1 MKIGDNMELNS
12 IEYNSNSI
20 KYLTQKKILNAIFS
34 VIFAFLTLAS
44 IAVFVLLIV
53 YNVKEFAPYLLI
65 VVQILASALYIFT
78 CIITHKETQKQIER
92 INKEGSFVE
101 KFNQPIKIDYNKKYS
116 NTAILYIVCACI
128 LIVFTA
134 FCIVALCLTFSL
146 TTLVDVMFMVLI
158 LCFSIF
164 MAITTQID
172 DTRIKINHI
181 TSKVS
186 EKENIDNKK

>member
-1 MKIGDNMELNS
+1 MELNS

-20 KYLTQKKILNAIFS
+20 KYLNQKKILNLVFS
-34 VIFAFLTLAS
+34 VIFALLTLSS

-53 YNVKEFAPYLLI
+53 YGIKEFAPYLLI

-78 CIITHKETQKQIER
+78 CIITHKETQKQIDR

-101 KFNQPIKIDYNKKYS
+101 NFNQPIKIDYNKKYS

-128 LIVFTA
+128 LTVFTA

-146 TTLVDVMFMVLI
+146 ATLVDVMFMVLI
-158 LCFSIF
+158 LCFSVF
-164 MAITTQID
+164 MAITTKID
-172 DTRIKINHI
+172 DTRIKVNHL

-186 EKENIDNKK
+186 EKENTDKNNKKH

>member
-1 MKIGDNMELNS
+1 MELNS

-20 KYLTQKKILNAIFS
+20 KYLNQKKILNAIFS
-34 VIFAFLTLAS
+34 AIFAFLTLAS

-101 KFNQPIKIDYNKKYS
+101 KFNQQIKIDYNKKYS

-128 LIVFTA
+128 LIVFTS

-172 DTRIKINHI
+172 DTRIKINHL

>member
-1 MKIGDNMELNS
+1 MGDNMELNS

-20 KYLTQKKILNAIFS
+20 KYLNQKKILNAIFS

-78 CIITHKETQKQIER
+78 CIITHKETQKQIEK

-116 NTAILYIVCACI
+116 NTEILYIVCACI
-128 LIVFTA
+128 LTVFTA

-146 TTLVDVMFMVLI
+146 STLVDVMFMVLI

-186 EKENIDNKK
+186 EKENIDSKK